1 MTGDQGSDDAEIG
14 AMIAELR
21 RIGVTV
27 HVRGSDHSPVV
38 EWRDKRSGRVVG
50 GIEMKKRLSVVT

>member
-1 MTGDQGSDDAEIG
+1 MTGDQGGDDAEIG

-27 HVRGSDHSPVV
+27 HVRGSDRSPVV